1 MDQLEGRTAVVTGAA
16 SGIGFALARALHRA
30 GMNVA
35 LADVDEDALRSAA
48 ESLDRSGSGVTW
60 RRTDVS
66 DYSQMVELAAWVKG
80 EFGPTHVV
88 CNNAGVDGYRGGP
101 LWQATEADW
110 AWTMGVNYWG
120 VVHGVRAFLPGM
132 LSRAE
137 PGHIVNTASAAA
149 LTKPNNMYG
158 ITKHAVLALT
168 EALDAQ
174 LRAENSRIGVTAL
187 IPDLVSTPFFA
198 KRHRHD
204 IGAESADDL
213 RYGAAERADKDALL
227 REQGASP
234 DVVAARALTAIRENQ
249 LYALTHESSKNY
261 LRSRTEAILGSPG

>member
-16 SGIGFALARALHRA
+16 SGIGLALARALHDA

-35 LADVDEDALRSAA
+35 LADVDEDALRPAA
-48 ESLDRSGSGVTW
+48 ESLDRSASRVTW

-66 DYSQMVELAAWVKG
+66 VYSQMVELATWV
-80 EFGPTHVV
+80 EERFGPTHVL

-101 LWQATEADW
+101 LWQASDADW

-132 LSRAE
+132 LQRGA
-137 PGHIVNTASAAA
+137 PGHIVNTCSAAA

-168 EALDAQ
+168 EAIDAQ
-174 LRAENSRIGVTAL
+174 LRAENSVIGVTAL
-187 IPDLVSTPFFA
+187 IPDLVSTQFFA
-198 KRHRHD
+198 RRHR
-204 IGAESADDL
+204 DDTGVEASDEL
-213 RYGAAERADKDALL
+213 RDGAAERAEKDALL

-249 LYALTHESSKNY
+249 LYALTHESSKDY
-261 LRSRTEAILGSPG
+261 LRSRAEAILDSLS